1 MLNFIMAIMRRGE
14 LSLQLADST
23 HAPVAPN
30 EPAWR
35 DLRGNKRLCLLV
47 AQRPPLHPSPPSSL
61 SPERDRP
68 RAECRSRPGGVIRL
82 GPKSPA
88 GRPVCDWRRRSQALV
103 TG

>member
-88 GRPVCDWRRRSQALV
+88 GRPVCDWRRQSQALV
-103 TG
+103 SG

>member
-1 MLNFIMAIMRRGE
+1 MAIMRRGE
-14 LSLQLADST
+14 LSPQLADSA
-23 HAPVAPN
+23 HAPAVPN

-35 DLRGNKRLCLLV
+35 DLRWKQKAVLV
-47 AQRPPLHPSPPSSL
+47 GHTETPPLHPSSPSSL